1 MKKTIF
7 SILVL
12 LMLSTIAISCE
23 KTESTVSLETIAY
36 SKEYAAY
43 KKVFLDKSMFLSVVD
58 ELDFDALREASKTLN
73 QGGDPNDYPRDA
85 YDHIENGRE
94 YLQHSI
100 NVRVSLNLL
109 QKKYGYLDLSDED
122 FDKVRELYTNASVAG
137 PGFSEEEL
145 LEILEKN
152 ATNDYSGLGHQR

>member
-1 MKKTIF
+1 MKKMIF
-7 SILVL
+7 YFLVL
-12 LMLSTIAISCE
+12 TLSAAVVGCE
-23 KTESTVSLETIAY
+23 KTETTVSLETIAY

-43 KKVFLDKSMFLSVVD
+43 KKVFLDKSMFLSVVGK
-58 ELDFDALREASKTLN
+58 LDFDALREASKTLN
-73 QGGDPNDYPRDA
+73 QKGDPNDYPRDA

-109 QKKYGYLDLSDED
+109 QEKYGYLDLSDED
-122 FDKVRELYTNASVAG
+122 FDKVRELYTNASIKG

-145 LEILEKN
+145 LKILEKN
-152 ATNDYSGLGHQR
+152 TTND